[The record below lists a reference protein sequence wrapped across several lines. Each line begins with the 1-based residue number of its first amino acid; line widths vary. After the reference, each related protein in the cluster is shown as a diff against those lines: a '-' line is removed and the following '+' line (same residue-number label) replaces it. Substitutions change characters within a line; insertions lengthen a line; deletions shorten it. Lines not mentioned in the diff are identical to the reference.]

1 MRKKSVRKAASDFR
15 DKTEEIKSFCSET
28 RAGQSKKH
36 ISWIYDYAMIRLYR
50 EFESLMFDALVG
62 AINNDTSTL
71 SEKTGYDFPDHL
83 KEEVCRFLVT
93 GSGYF
98 DFRGRSGL
106 IGTLK
111 NYVPNDHYLV
121 TVVKKRKYL
130 MPLKRLT
137 ALRNHAAHSST
148 KSKRA
153 ALNAIGQQRMRT
165 SGSWLKSQGRFF
177 SLADRLQELAQ
188 EIEDEAPY

>member
-1 MRKKSVRKAASDFR
+1 MRKKSVRKAAADFCN
-15 DKTEEIKSFCSET
+15 KAEEIKSFCSDT
-28 RAGQSKKH
+28 AAGQSKKH
-36 ISWIYDYAMIRLYR
+36 ISWIYDYAVIRLYR

-71 SEKTGYDFPDHL
+71 SEKTGCDFPDHL

-106 IGTLK
+106 IRTLK
-111 NYVPNDHYLV
+111 NYVSNDHYLV
-121 TVVKKRKYL
+121 KIIKKRKYL

-137 ALRNHAAHSST
+137 SLRNHAAHRSA

-153 ALNAIGQQRMRT
+153 ALNAIGQKRMGT
-165 SGSWLKSQGRFF
+165 SGSWLKSQGRFT
-177 SLADRLQELAQ
+177 SLADRLQKLAR